1 MQTAVFLLSADRLI
15 IMGENR
21 FHSGNFVDG
30 ETHPSPT
37 VRLLRLLAGEKK
49 DLLLLVVYVIL
60 VGLLSLAVPLAAQ
73 SLINTIAAGVFV
85 QPLIVLTTL
94 VFLCLLFA
102 GSLRLFKLAL
112 LERLQKRVFA
122 RVALQIAAHLPRV
135 KQSALL
141 TTYAPQLA
149 NRFFDVITIQKTLSK
164 ILIDAP
170 AALLQITLGLLL
182 MAFYSP
188 YLLAFDIF
196 VILFLLFG
204 LWILGF
210 GGLRSSIDESY
221 QKYHV
226 AEWLEE
232 IARCQVGFKR
242 FGMLPFAVDRTDS
255 LVMKYINA
263 RRRHFRVLY
272 RQSAAHYLFRA
283 AASAGVLAIGGWLV
297 INRQLSLGQLV
308 AANLI
313 VISVLAAIEKLFG
326 LLENYYDLLAAL
338 DKVGYVTDLAVDKHS
353 GSRFLPKSQKGSAV
367 VCRGLYFS
375 YRQDVEVLSG
385 LNLMIG
391 AGEKISVV
399 GKSGAGKSTLVGLLC
414 GVLEPKHGIVA
425 IDEIDVRDI
434 SFDNLQST
442 VALVSS
448 ANEVFEGT
456 IEENVLV
463 GRENIPHT
471 DLVWALNVVQFSD
484 YLHGFADGLKTK
496 VVSEGRNL
504 SRGQIQR
511 LLIARALVGRPR
523 LLILDEAFTG
533 VDEQD
538 KILILDELYN
548 PQNPCTI
555 IDISHD
561 PEVVLRS
568 NTVYVLENG
577 RIIESVALGKT
588 PVADSTALTKLFPTL
603 FGIRK
608 AVSTSEISAT

>member
-1 MQTAVFLLSADRLI
+1 
-15 IMGENR
+15 MGKNQV
-21 FHSGNFVDG
+21 HSGNFID
-30 ETHPSPT
+30 EEKHLSP
-37 VRLLRLLAGEKK
+37 VARLLRLLASERK
-49 DLLLLVVYVIL
+49 DLLLLIVYVVL

-85 QPLIVLTTL
+85 QPLIVLTSL

-102 GSLRLFKLAL
+102 GALRLFKLVL
-112 LERLQKRVFA
+112 LERLQKRLFA

-141 TTYAPQLA
+141 TTYTPQLA
-149 NRFFDVITIQKTLSK
+149 NRFFDVITIQKTLAK
-164 ILIDAP
+164 ILTDAP
-170 AALLQITLGLLL
+170 AASLQIALGLLL

-196 VILFLLFG
+196 VILFLIFG

-210 GGLRSSIDESY
+210 GGQRYSIEESY

-242 FGMLPFAVDRTDS
+242 FGMLSFAVEQTDS
-255 LVMKYINA
+255 LVMKYLTA
-263 RRRHFRVLY
+263 RRRHFGVLY
-272 RQSAAHYLFRA
+272 RQAAAHYLFRA

-313 VISVLAAIEKLFG
+313 VVSVLAAIEKLFG

-338 DKVGYVTDLAVDKHS
+338 DKVGYVTDLAVDTNA
-353 GSRFLPKSQKGSAV
+353 GNRFLPDSQKGAAV
-367 VCRGLYFS
+367 SCRKLYFS
-375 YRQDVEVLSG
+375 YRQNVEVLSD
-385 LNLMIG
+385 LNLTVA
-391 AGEKISVV
+391 AGEKISIV

-414 GVLEPKHGIVA
+414 GVLEPKHGLVT
-425 IDEIDVRDI
+425 IDEVDVRDI
-434 SFDNLQST
+434 SLDNLQST

-448 ANEVFEGT
+448 TNEVFEGT
-456 IEENVLV
+456 LEENLLV

-471 DLVWALNVVQFSD
+471 DLVEALNTIQFSD

-511 LLIARALVGRPR
+511 LLIARALIGNPR

-533 VDEQD
+533 IDEQD
-538 KILILDELYN
+538 KIRILDELYSAE
-548 PQNPCTI
+548 NPCTI
-555 IDISHD
+555 INISHD
-561 PEVVLRS
+561 PEVILRS
-568 NTVYVLENG
+568 NTIYVVEDG
-577 RIIESVALGKT
+577 RIIESVALGRT
-588 PVADSTALTKLFPTL
+588 PVADSPALTKLFPTL

-608 AVSTSEISAT
+608 AISTMETVSA

>member
-1 MQTAVFLLSADRLI
+1 MQKKSSYSEEYHQGHF
-15 IMGENR
+15 
-21 FHSGNFVDG
+21 
-30 ETHPSPT
+30 HPSPLM
-37 VRLLRLLAGEKK
+37 RLISLMAEEKK
-49 DLLLLVVYVIL
+49 DLILLVVYVML

-73 SLINTIAAGVFV
+73 ALVNTIAAGVFL
-85 QPLIVLTTL
+85 QPLVVLTII
-94 VFLCLLFA
+94 VFVCLMFA
-102 GSLRLFKLAL
+102 GFLRLLKLSL

-122 RVALQIAAHLPRV
+122 RVALQIAEHLPRV
-135 KQSALL
+135 KHSALA
-141 TTYAPQLA
+141 TVYAPQLA

-170 AALLQITLGLLL
+170 SAILQVAIGLSL

-196 VILFLLFG
+196 IIFFLIFG
-204 LWILGF
+204 LWLMGF
-210 GGLRSSIDESY
+210 GGLKSSITESY

-242 FGMLPFAVDRTDS
+242 FGMLPFAVERTDS
-255 LVMKYINA
+255 LVMNYINA

-272 RQSAAHYLFRA
+272 RQAFAHYAFRA
-283 AASAGVLAIGGWLV
+283 IASAGVLAIGGWLV
-297 INRQLSLGQLV
+297 INRQLTLGQLV

-313 VISVLAAIEKLFG
+313 VVAVLAAIEKLFG
-326 LLENYYDLLAAL
+326 LLEAYYDLLTAI
-338 DKVGYVTDLAVDKHS
+338 DKVGYVTDLAVDEHYGNK
-353 GSRFLPKSQKGSAV
+353 LLLKSDKGASV
-367 VCRGLYFS
+367 VCRGLHYS

-385 LNLMIG
+385 LNLSVG
-391 AGEKISVV
+391 AGEKISIV
-399 GKSGAGKSTLVGLLC
+399 GKSGAGKTTLVGLLC
-414 GVLEPKHGIVA
+414 GVLEPKHGVVM
-425 IDEIDVRDI
+425 IDQIDVRDI
-434 SFDNLQST
+434 SFESLHT
-442 VALVSS
+442 MIALVSS

-463 GRENIPHT
+463 GREDIPYA
-471 DLVWALNVVQFSD
+471 DLVWALNVAQFSD
-484 YLHGFADGLKTK
+484 YLHSFADGIKTK

-511 LLIARALVGRPR
+511 LLLARAIVGKPR

-538 KILILDELYN
+538 KIQILDELYSKEHN
-548 PQNPCTI
+548 WTI

-568 NTVYVLENG
+568 NVIYVLENG
-577 RIIESVALGKT
+577 QIIERVSFEDLQTAENSALK
-588 PVADSTALTKLFPTL
+588 KLFPTL
-603 FGIRK
+603 YGIRK
-608 AVSTSEISAT
+608 AVFSSETATS

>member
-1 MQTAVFLLSADRLI
+1 
-15 IMGENR
+15 MGENQ
-21 FHSGNFVDG
+21 FHSGSFVG
-30 ETHPSPT
+30 AEPHPSPP
-37 VRLLRLLAGEKK
+37 VRLLRLLASEKK
-49 DLLLLVVYVIL
+49 DLLLLIVYVVL

-85 QPLIVLTTL
+85 QPLIVLTAI

-102 GSLRLFKLAL
+102 GALRLFKLAL

-170 AALLQITLGLLL
+170 AALLQIAVGLLL

-196 VILFLLFG
+196 VILFLVFG
-204 LWILGF
+204 LWVLGF

-232 IARCQVGFKR
+232 IARCQTSFKR
-242 FGMLPFAVDRTDS
+242 FSVLPFAVERTDS

-263 RRRHFRVLY
+263 RRRHFRVLW
-272 RQSAAHYLFRA
+272 RQAAAHYLFRA

-297 INRQLSLGQLV
+297 VNRQLSLGQLV
-308 AANLI
+308 AANLV

-326 LLENYYDLLAAL
+326 LLENYYDLLTAL
-338 DKVGYVTDLAVDKHS
+338 DKVGYVTDLAVDAHS
-353 GSRFLPKSQKGSAV
+353 GSRLLPESPKGTAV
-367 VCRGLYFS
+367 VCRGLHFS

-385 LNLMIG
+385 LNLAVG

-414 GVLEPKHGIVA
+414 GVLEPKHGIVT

-448 ANEVFEGT
+448 DNEVFEGT
-456 IEENVLV
+456 IEENLLV

-471 DLVWALNVVQFSD
+471 DLVRALNIVQFSD
-484 YLHGFADGLKTK
+484 YLHGFADGLQTK

-538 KILILDELYN
+538 KILILSALYS
-548 PQNPCTI
+548 PDNPCTI

-568 NTVYVLENG
+568 DTVYVLEDG

-588 PVADSTALTKLFPTL
+588 PAADSTALTKLFPTL

-608 AVSTSEISAT
+608 AVSTPEIASI

>member
-1 MQTAVFLLSADRLI
+1 MEKNQ
-15 IMGENR
+15 
-21 FHSGNFVDG
+21 FHSDSFTD
-30 ETHPSPT
+30 EQTHPSPT
-37 VRLLRLLAGEKK
+37 ARLLHLLASEKK
-49 DLLLLVVYVIL
+49 DLLLLIVYVVL

-85 QPLIVLTTL
+85 QPLIVLTSIVL
-94 VFLCLLFA
+94 ICLIFA
-102 GSLRLFKLAL
+102 GALRLFKLAL

-135 KQSALL
+135 KHSALI
-141 TTYAPQLA
+141 TTYAPHLA
-149 NRFFDVITIQKTLSK
+149 NRFFDVITIQKALSK
-164 ILIDAP
+164 LLIDAP
-170 AALLQITLGLLL
+170 AALLQIAIGLLL
-182 MAFYSP
+182 MAIYSP
-188 YLLAFDIF
+188 YLLAFDAF
-196 VILFLLFG
+196 VILFLIFG
-204 LWILGF
+204 LWIMGF

-242 FGMLPFAVDRTDS
+242 FGMRPFAIERTDS
-255 LVMKYINA
+255 LVMNYISS

-313 VISVLAAIEKLFG
+313 VVSVLAAIEKLFG
-326 LLENYYDLLAAL
+326 LLETYYDLLTAL
-338 DKVGYVTDLAVDKHS
+338 DKVGYVTDLTTDSHWGNRLLPESQS
-353 GSRFLPKSQKGSAV
+353 GAAIT
-367 VCRGLYFS
+367 CRGLHFS
-375 YRQDVEVLSG
+375 YRQDVEVLADLS
-385 LNLMIG
+385 LVVG
-391 AGEKISVV
+391 AGEKISIV
-399 GKSGAGKSTLVGLLC
+399 GKSGAGKSTLVGVFC
-414 GVLEPKHGIVA
+414 GVLEPQHGIVT
-425 IDEIDVRDI
+425 IDGIDVRDI
-434 SFDNLQST
+434 SFDNLHAA

-456 IEENVLV
+456 IEENLLV
-463 GRENIPHT
+463 GRENIAHT
-471 DLVWALNVVQFSD
+471 DLVRALDIVQFSN
-484 YLHGFADGLKTK
+484 YMHGFADGLKTK

-511 LLIARALVGRPR
+511 LLIARAIIGQPR

-538 KILILDELYN
+538 KIQILDRLYSRE
-548 PQNPCTI
+548 NPCTI

-568 NTVYVLENG
+568 DLIYVLENG
-577 RIIESVALGKT
+577 RIIETVALEKT
-588 PVADSTALTKLFPTL
+588 PVAESPALTKLFPTL

-608 AVSTSEISAT
+608 AVSSSETAAS